1 MLVLMLTPCFKTLQP
16 IQDYVGLEMVVQ
28 IMIEYDC
35 EILMPI
41 LLIVYNKLAPTPFN
55 IEFLNVVLPKLG
67 VFGS

>member
-1 MLVLMLTPCFKTLQP
+1 MLVFMLTPCFKTLQP

>member
-1 MLVLMLTPCFKTLQP
+1 MLTPCFKTLQP